1 MKKIKEYQVD
11 EEMQLFVLIKN
22 ADVRMAKNG
31 KST

>member
-11 EEMQLFVLIKN
+11 EEMQLFALIKN